1 MQPQSLKLST
11 VKKFPMQPY
20 FDPVLIQSSV
30 NNPSKKS
37 KIVKDI
43 ENQSKKSPV
52 RPLFLLL
59 LVTVSVTAQ
68 SKIAHIDSQS
78 LISEMPEVKEAQAQ
92 LEKLQKTYATE
103 IDASMK
109 EYQTKLQTYSA
120 DAQNQTDVTNQAR
133 QKELAGMEQNIQ
145 QYQQTASQDIQKK
158 QADLLKPLI
167 EKARAAIQKVARG
180 LGYDYVIDGTQGG
193 SLILSDGKDLIE
205 DVKKELGF

>member
-1 MQPQSLKLST
+1 MKTFKKLSSIALIL
-11 VKKFPMQPY
+11 FS
-20 FDPVLIQSSV
+20 VLTMS
-30 NNPSKKS
+30 
-37 KIVKDI
+37 
-43 ENQSKKSPV
+43 
-52 RPLFLLL
+52 
-59 LVTVSVTAQ
+59 AQ
-68 SKIAHIDSQS
+68 SKVAHINSQA

-92 LEKLQKTYATE
+92 LEKLQKTYSTE
-103 IDASMK
+103 IEASMK

-120 DAQNQTDVTNQAR
+120 DAQNQTEVTNQAR

>member
-1 MQPQSLKLST
+1 MKTFKKLT
-11 VKKFPMQPY
+11 AV
-20 FDPVLIQSSV
+20 V
-30 NNPSKKS
+30 
-37 KIVKDI
+37 
-43 ENQSKKSPV
+43 
-52 RPLFLLL
+52 LLL

-158 QADLLKPLI
+158 QGGFI
-167 EKARAAIQKVARG
+167 KA
-180 LGYDYVIDGTQGG
+180 
-193 SLILSDGKDLIE
+193 
-205 DVKKELGF
+205 FN

>member
-1 MQPQSLKLST
+1 MKIFRKLT
-11 VKKFPMQPY
+11 AA
-20 FDPVLIQSSV
+20 
-30 NNPSKKS
+30 
-37 KIVKDI
+37 
-43 ENQSKKSPV
+43 
-52 RPLFLLL
+52 FLLL
-59 LVTVSVTAQ
+59 FVTMTATAQ
-68 SKIAHIDSQS
+68 SKIAHIDSQT

-120 DAQNQTDVTNQAR
+120 DAQNQTQVTNDAR

-158 QADLLKPLI
+158 QADLLRPLI
-167 EKARAAIQKVARG
+167 EKARAAIQKVARAQRFE
-180 LGYDYVIDGTQGG
+180 YVIDRTQGG
-193 SLILSDGKDLIE
+193 SLILSDGKDFME